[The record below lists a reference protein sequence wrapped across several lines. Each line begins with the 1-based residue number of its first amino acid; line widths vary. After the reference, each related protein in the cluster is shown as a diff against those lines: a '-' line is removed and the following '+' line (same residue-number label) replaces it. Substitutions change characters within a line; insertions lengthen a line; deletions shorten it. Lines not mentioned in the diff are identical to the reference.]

1 MNLFDILGPVM
12 VGPSS
17 SHTAGAVRI
26 GYISGKLLQDHVV
39 KAEILLHGSF
49 ATTGIGHG
57 TDKALIA
64 GLLGMRPDDI
74 RIPDSFFLAK
84 KDGMEFSFST
94 ITLKDAHPNT
104 AVLRLTGEHGR
115 KIAVVTDSNSGITQ
129 AQAKEMGVA
138 VLPMPFMIDGETYYE
153 DITLTRE
160 QFYQRLKDNADIAT
174 SQPTPD
180 SILKMWDKLLKEYD
194 QIIHIPMSSGLSG
207 SCSTA
212 MMLAGEDEYEGK
224 VFVVDNRRIS
234 VTQYQSVKDAQMLAA
249 MGMDGTQIKKRLEE
263 TAADSVIFITVD
275 TLKYLKKGGRI
286 TPAAAALGTL
296 LKIKP
301 VLIILGEKLDS
312 FAKARTMK
320 QAKTMM
326 MNAIQKELDGRLH
339 DSECRN
345 CHLAIAHT
353 DNEEAALEFKKEVE
367 ERFPN
372 ADVYMAP
379 LSLSIACHIGPGS
392 LAVTATRK
400 MEEEHEKN

>member
-1 MNLFDILGPVM
+1 M
-12 VGPSS
+12 
-17 SHTAGAVRI
+17 
-26 GYISGKLLQDHVV
+26 
-39 KAEILLHGSF
+39 
-49 ATTGIGHG
+49 
-57 TDKALIA
+57 
-64 GLLGMRPDDI
+64 
-74 RIPDSFFLAK
+74 
-84 KDGMEFSFST
+84 
-94 ITLKDAHPNT
+94 
-104 AVLRLTGEHGR
+104 

-286 TPAAAALGTL
+286 TLAAAALGTL

>member
-1 MNLFDILGPVM
+1 
-12 VGPSS
+12 
-17 SHTAGAVRI
+17 
-26 GYISGKLLQDHVV
+26 
-39 KAEILLHGSF
+39 
-49 ATTGIGHG
+49 
-57 TDKALIA
+57 
-64 GLLGMRPDDI
+64 
-74 RIPDSFFLAK
+74 
-84 KDGMEFSFST
+84 
-94 ITLKDAHPNT
+94 
-104 AVLRLTGEHGR
+104 
-115 KIAVVTDSNSGITQ
+115 
-129 AQAKEMGVA
+129 
-138 VLPMPFMIDGETYYE
+138 
-153 DITLTRE
+153 
-160 QFYQRLKDNADIAT
+160 
-174 SQPTPD
+174 
-180 SILKMWDKLLKEYD
+180 
-194 QIIHIPMSSGLSG
+194 MSSGLSG

-326 MNAIQKELDGRLH
+326 MNAIQKELDERLH
-339 DSECRN
+339 DSGCKD

-353 DNEEAALEFKKEVE
+353 DNEEAALEFQKEVK
-367 ERFPN
+367 ERFPD

>member
-1 MNLFDILGPVM
+1 M
-12 VGPSS
+12 
-17 SHTAGAVRI
+17 
-26 GYISGKLLQDHVV
+26 
-39 KAEILLHGSF
+39 
-49 ATTGIGHG
+49 
-57 TDKALIA
+57 
-64 GLLGMRPDDI
+64 
-74 RIPDSFFLAK
+74 
-84 KDGMEFSFST
+84 
-94 ITLKDAHPNT
+94 
-104 AVLRLTGEHGR
+104 

-353 DNEEAALEFKKEVE
+353 DIEEAALEFKKEVE

>member
-1 MNLFDILGPVM
+1 M
-12 VGPSS
+12 
-17 SHTAGAVRI
+17 
-26 GYISGKLLQDHVV
+26 
-39 KAEILLHGSF
+39 
-49 ATTGIGHG
+49 
-57 TDKALIA
+57 
-64 GLLGMRPDDI
+64 
-74 RIPDSFFLAK
+74 
-84 KDGMEFSFST
+84 
-94 ITLKDAHPNT
+94 
-104 AVLRLTGEHGR
+104 

-320 QAKTMM
+320 QAKTIM

>member
-1 MNLFDILGPVM
+1 M
-12 VGPSS
+12 
-17 SHTAGAVRI
+17 
-26 GYISGKLLQDHVV
+26 
-39 KAEILLHGSF
+39 
-49 ATTGIGHG
+49 
-57 TDKALIA
+57 
-64 GLLGMRPDDI
+64 
-74 RIPDSFFLAK
+74 
-84 KDGMEFSFST
+84 
-94 ITLKDAHPNT
+94 
-104 AVLRLTGEHGR
+104 

-129 AQAKEMGVA
+129 AQAKEMGVT

-153 DITLTRE
+153 DITLTQE
-160 QFYQRLKDNADIAT
+160 QFYQKLKDNSDIST

-180 SILKMWDKLLKEYD
+180 SIMKMWDELLKEYD

-234 VTQYQSVKDAQMLAA
+234 MTQYQSVKDAQMLAA
-249 MGMDGTQIKKRLEE
+249 MGMDGAQIKKRLEE

-296 LKIKP
+296 LRIKP

-326 MNAIQKELDGRLH
+326 MNAIQKELDERLH
-339 DSECRN
+339 DSECKD

>member
-1 MNLFDILGPVM
+1 M
-12 VGPSS
+12 
-17 SHTAGAVRI
+17 
-26 GYISGKLLQDHVV
+26 
-39 KAEILLHGSF
+39 
-49 ATTGIGHG
+49 
-57 TDKALIA
+57 
-64 GLLGMRPDDI
+64 
-74 RIPDSFFLAK
+74 
-84 KDGMEFSFST
+84 
-94 ITLKDAHPNT
+94 
-104 AVLRLTGEHGR
+104 

-286 TPAAAALGTL
+286 TSAAAALGTL

>member
-1 MNLFDILGPVM
+1 M
-12 VGPSS
+12 
-17 SHTAGAVRI
+17 
-26 GYISGKLLQDHVV
+26 
-39 KAEILLHGSF
+39 
-49 ATTGIGHG
+49 
-57 TDKALIA
+57 
-64 GLLGMRPDDI
+64 
-74 RIPDSFFLAK
+74 
-84 KDGMEFSFST
+84 
-94 ITLKDAHPNT
+94 
-104 AVLRLTGEHGR
+104 

-263 TAADSVIFITVD
+263 TADSVIFITVD

>member
-1 MNLFDILGPVM
+1 M
-12 VGPSS
+12 
-17 SHTAGAVRI
+17 
-26 GYISGKLLQDHVV
+26 
-39 KAEILLHGSF
+39 
-49 ATTGIGHG
+49 
-57 TDKALIA
+57 
-64 GLLGMRPDDI
+64 
-74 RIPDSFFLAK
+74 
-84 KDGMEFSFST
+84 
-94 ITLKDAHPNT
+94 
-104 AVLRLTGEHGR
+104 

-320 QAKTMM
+320 QARTMM

-367 ERFPN
+367 ERFPD

>member
-1 MNLFDILGPVM
+1 M
-12 VGPSS
+12 
-17 SHTAGAVRI
+17 
-26 GYISGKLLQDHVV
+26 
-39 KAEILLHGSF
+39 
-49 ATTGIGHG
+49 
-57 TDKALIA
+57 
-64 GLLGMRPDDI
+64 
-74 RIPDSFFLAK
+74 
-84 KDGMEFSFST
+84 
-94 ITLKDAHPNT
+94 
-104 AVLRLTGEHGR
+104 

-249 MGMDGTQIKKRLEE
+249 MGMDGTQIKKRLEK

-326 MNAIQKELDGRLH
+326 MNGIQKELDGRLH

>member
-1 MNLFDILGPVM
+1 M
-12 VGPSS
+12 
-17 SHTAGAVRI
+17 
-26 GYISGKLLQDHVV
+26 
-39 KAEILLHGSF
+39 
-49 ATTGIGHG
+49 
-57 TDKALIA
+57 
-64 GLLGMRPDDI
+64 
-74 RIPDSFFLAK
+74 
-84 KDGMEFSFST
+84 
-94 ITLKDAHPNT
+94 
-104 AVLRLTGEHGR
+104 

-129 AQAKEMGVA
+129 AQAKEMGVT

-212 MMLAGEDEYEGK
+212 MVLAGEDEYEGK

-249 MGMDGTQIKKRLEE
+249 MGMDGAQIKKRLEE

-326 MNAIQKELDGRLH
+326 MNAIQKELDERLH

-353 DNEEAALEFKKEVE
+353 DNEEAALEFKKEVK

>member
-1 MNLFDILGPVM
+1 M
-12 VGPSS
+12 
-17 SHTAGAVRI
+17 
-26 GYISGKLLQDHVV
+26 
-39 KAEILLHGSF
+39 
-49 ATTGIGHG
+49 
-57 TDKALIA
+57 
-64 GLLGMRPDDI
+64 
-74 RIPDSFFLAK
+74 
-84 KDGMEFSFST
+84 
-94 ITLKDAHPNT
+94 
-104 AVLRLTGEHGR
+104 

-153 DITLTRE
+153 DITLTQE

-249 MGMDGTQIKKRLEE
+249 MGMDGAQIKKRLEE

-326 MNAIQKELDGRLH
+326 MNAIQKELDERLH
-339 DSECRN
+339 DSECRD

>member
-1 MNLFDILGPVM
+1 M
-12 VGPSS
+12 
-17 SHTAGAVRI
+17 
-26 GYISGKLLQDHVV
+26 
-39 KAEILLHGSF
+39 
-49 ATTGIGHG
+49 
-57 TDKALIA
+57 
-64 GLLGMRPDDI
+64 
-74 RIPDSFFLAK
+74 
-84 KDGMEFSFST
+84 
-94 ITLKDAHPNT
+94 
-104 AVLRLTGEHGR
+104 

-129 AQAKEMGVA
+129 ARAKEMGVA
-138 VLPMPFMIDGETYYE
+138 VLPKPFMIDGESYYE

-160 QFYQRLKDNADIAT
+160 QFYQRLKANADIAT

>member
-1 MNLFDILGPVM
+1 M
-12 VGPSS
+12 
-17 SHTAGAVRI
+17 
-26 GYISGKLLQDHVV
+26 
-39 KAEILLHGSF
+39 
-49 ATTGIGHG
+49 
-57 TDKALIA
+57 
-64 GLLGMRPDDI
+64 
-74 RIPDSFFLAK
+74 
-84 KDGMEFSFST
+84 
-94 ITLKDAHPNT
+94 
-104 AVLRLTGEHGR
+104 

-263 TAADSVIFITVD
+263 TAVD